1 MIPPW
6 ATLDGND
13 RAMFWATL
21 AFLEKRLAE
30 PDTIEWA
37 LGLKPDRHIERMA
50 VAELLN
56 RPEKVVLDEPWGS
69 AWRLIE
75 ESWSQ
80 VDVEEGHSAVIYDIQ
95 KRLRH
100 GDRSGAIV
108 SAIVNLVA
116 PRLKVEPISAFRWQP
131 QKKPRRPS
139 AVDHLLLA
147 HLTSGD
153 LIDLDVLELAKL
165 KETPFLSTLANALEA
180 AVNHGLDIALRI
192 GWDGESQPW
201 RLGSL
206 FRVSYT
212 QSAPRADGED
222 EPDANHDGIA
232 PAVKL
237 LHAVVARIAELDPQ
251 VALPVVQRWRL
262 RSSPIHTRLWAAAA
276 LNSCLVSAEVAGV
289 FLTDL
294 DDCHFWGLRE
304 FPEIAELRARRFVEL
319 ERETQRAIAA
329 QLRKLPPRNHW
340 PKKVDAAKVKSA
352 RLYWAVRELKRI
364 EIVGGDLPPDVRSW
378 LEGMIGL
385 SSELAEMKID
395 DGFPGSRM
403 VPDVPPGPDDQYG
416 ALRDNARLSVLEAD
430 LSGNRDIWY
439 GGPATRANDWLQRPG
454 NATLVLG
461 DLESIENGG
470 DTFPNVWK
478 FFGQA
483 HAPEQPVMGNDPQQD
498 LQGEAERVLRL
509 LEKLSDG
516 TLSDAIAG
524 ISQWL
529 DSWRKQ
535 VIASPSGPR
544 VWLRIWPIAV
554 EATNAGRQP
563 EEDAGSIEF
572 PYSVDEGGEPMAL
585 DTLNNPSG
593 KLVSVFLSDRPSLGD
608 VAEPFASGSDL
619 RQMRDAVV
627 GATGRSSLIARHRM
641 IEYLPYFLGSDRD
654 WTQEHL
660 IAPLLADDD
669 ASLDLWDAI
678 ARRLNLSTD
687 VLKIIGDEMAK
698 RATDKRIRRATRQR
712 LVFSLVVESLH
723 AFCEDRDPAVPNRR
737 IQQMLRS
744 LDDEHRATAAGAIQ
758 RYVHIKSQKTANN
771 QTPPT
776 AAELFQSAVTPFLQK
791 VWPQERSL
799 ATPGV
804 GRTFAKLPTTSKE
817 AFADAVQAIE
827 RFLVPFDCWS
837 IREYGLYGKD
847 NGETKLSTI
856 DDEDKAR
863 MLLRLLDLTV
873 GTSETAVIPRDLTD
887 ALDQIRSVAGTLVDC
902 PEFRR
907 LSTAARR

>member
-1 MIPPW
+1 M
-6 ATLDGND
+6 
-13 RAMFWATL
+13 
-21 AFLEKRLAE
+21 
-30 PDTIEWA
+30 
-37 LGLKPDRHIERMA
+37 
-50 VAELLN
+50 
-56 RPEKVVLDEPWGS
+56 
-69 AWRLIE
+69 
-75 ESWSQ
+75 
-80 VDVEEGHSAVIYDIQ
+80 
-95 KRLRH
+95 
-100 GDRSGAIV
+100 
-108 SAIVNLVA
+108 
-116 PRLKVEPISAFRWQP
+116 
-131 QKKPRRPS
+131 
-139 AVDHLLLA
+139 
-147 HLTSGD
+147 
-153 LIDLDVLELAKL
+153 
-165 KETPFLSTLANALEA
+165 
-180 AVNHGLDIALRI
+180 
-192 GWDGESQPW
+192 
-201 RLGSL
+201 
-206 FRVSYT
+206 
-212 QSAPRADGED
+212 
-222 EPDANHDGIA
+222 
-232 PAVKL
+232 
-237 LHAVVARIAELDPQ
+237 
-251 VALPVVQRWRL
+251 
-262 RSSPIHTRLWAAAA
+262 
-276 LNSCLVSAEVAGV
+276 NSCLVSAEDVGAC
-289 FLTDL
+289 LIELEDRQ
-294 DDCHFWGLRE
+294 FWKLHE
-304 FPEIAELRARRFVEL
+304 FSEIAELRALCFAEL
-319 ERETQRAIAA
+319 DRDTQDVIAA
-329 QLRKLPPRNHW
+329 RLRKLPPRNHW

-385 SSELAEMKID
+385 PSELAEMKID

-403 VPDVPPGPDDQYG
+403 VPDVPPGPDDQFG

-439 GGPATRANDWLQRPG
+439 GGPATRANDWLRRPG

-483 HAPEQPVMGNDPQQD
+483 HAPEQPGTGDDPEHD

-516 TLSDAIAG
+516 TLSAAIEG
-524 ISQWL
+524 ISLWL
-529 DSWRKQ
+529 ENWGNQ
-535 VIASPSGPR
+535 VIASPSGSR

-563 EEDAGSIEF
+563 
-572 PYSVDEGGEPMAL
+572 SVFSSAADGDWKPMGL

-593 KLVSVFLSDRPSLGD
+593 KLVGGFLFARPSLNE
-608 VAEPFASGSDL
+608 VPAPFAAGSDL

-678 ARRLNLSTD
+678 ARRRIHSTD
-687 VLKIIGDEMAK
+687 VLKIIGEEMAK
-698 RATDKRIRRATRQR
+698 RATDERIRRATRRR
-712 LVFSLVVESLH
+712 LVFSLVVESLR
-723 AFCEDRDPAVPNRR
+723 AFRETREPAVPNSR

-744 LDDEHRATAAGAIQ
+744 LDDEHRATAASAIQ
-758 RYVHIKSQKTANN
+758 QYVRDNPQKTTNN

-776 AAELFQSAVTPFLQK
+776 AAELFQSAAAPFLEQ

-799 ATPGV
+799 AMPGV
-804 GRTFAKLPTTSKE
+804 GRTFAKLPATSKE

-887 ALDQIRSVAGTLVDC
+887 ALDQVRSVAGTLVDC

-907 LSTAARR
+907 LSTVARR